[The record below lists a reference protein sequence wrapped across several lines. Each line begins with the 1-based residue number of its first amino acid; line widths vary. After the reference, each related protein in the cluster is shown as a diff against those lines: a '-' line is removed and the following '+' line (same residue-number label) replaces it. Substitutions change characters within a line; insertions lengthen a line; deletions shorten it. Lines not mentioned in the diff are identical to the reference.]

1 MSLLGN
7 LVSGKVFKFG
17 ESKTWSSV
25 ATITTAEQ
33 TVDAPG
39 VVVGDIVIVTKP
51 THQAGLGYVA
61 TARVAVDNQLTI
73 KFTNPTAG
81 GITPTA
87 SEAWSAVS
95 FRPELPLLT
104 NASQ

>member
-1 MSLLGN
+1 MIGN
-7 LVSGKVFKFG
+7 LIASKAFKFG
-17 ESKTWSSV
+17 GAKTWSSV

-39 VVVGDIVIVTKP
+39 VLVGDIVIVTKP

-61 TARVAVDNQLTI
+61 TARVAVADQLTI

-87 SEAWSAVS
+87 SEEWSAIL
-95 FRPELPLLT
+95 FRPELPLYE
-104 NASQ
+104 NANI